1 MDNVFCPEE
10 NAFPDVRGLK
20 SPFTCLN
27 SARYGISWGAL
38 GDWPSS
44 AGTPRASTCSTASSS
59 VGRWRPTN

>member
-20 SPFTCLN
+20 GPFTCLN
-27 SARYGISWGAL
+27 SARYGISWAR
-38 GDWPSS
+38 WAPPSS

-59 VGRWRPTN
+59 AGWRPTS